1 MLIIWPGLTSY
12 TTSSVSLLLEL
23 LPPVSLATGV
33 NIFSNKLW
41 WRIEWIFFCQ
51 FAMAWL
57 CDCKVFTPAWG
68 WTSVRPDS
76 VLMMKLILLPQTS
89 SRNPASRILAE
100 AALSSWRRQNFAT
113 SADRDTD
120 LQWTFIIRTSGV
132 KLTYSVLFILILV
145 SKITQPRKILHPRLI
160 KYFIPR
166 PG

>member
-1 MLIIWPGLTSY
+1 MGWLTSPRRPPLACPCCW
-12 TTSSVSLLLEL
+12 SCCPRSVWQKDW
-23 LPPVSLATGV
+23 
-33 NIFSNKLW
+33 IFCSNNLW
-41 WRIEWIFFCQ
+41 WKIEWIILCQ
-51 FAMAWL
+51 FAMAL

-68 WTSVRPDS
+68 WTFVRPDS

-120 LQWTFIIRTSGV
+120 LQWRFIIRTSGV
-132 KLTYSVLFILILV
+132 KLTYSRLFILILV